1 MKKDLKIK
9 TLNYPKGVNKRYD
22 ASYKPQTQAK
32 LF

>member
-9 TLNYPKGVNKRYD
+9 TLSYPKGDNNRYD